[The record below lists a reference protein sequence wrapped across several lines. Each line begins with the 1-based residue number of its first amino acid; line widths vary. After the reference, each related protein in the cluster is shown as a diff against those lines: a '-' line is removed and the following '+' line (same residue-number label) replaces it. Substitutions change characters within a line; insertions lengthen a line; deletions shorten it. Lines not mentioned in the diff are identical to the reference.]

1 MRHSTRQVFSF
12 IGKCLRPWTLYA
24 LLAICP
30 ATLLARAAP
39 LLPQQSTSD
48 QNAPNTRPIHDQKA
62 TKDVTEKLQKA
73 YDPKNAAYAGS
84 NIQPTVDDQ
93 TITLTGTVKDAG
105 QREMALQIAR
115 AYAGNRKIVD
125 RLTIPQ

>member
-1 MRHSTRQVFSF
+1 MSCRQHRLSIF
-12 IGKCLRPWTLYA
+12 RPA
-24 LLAICP
+24 SLLAG
-30 ATLLARAAP
+30 LLLCASLTFAQ
-39 LLPQQSTSD
+39 LPKQSTAD
-48 QNAPNTRPIHDQKA
+48 QNAPNTKPIHDQKA

-73 YDPKNAAYAGS
+73 FDPKNAPYAGS

-93 TITLTGTVKDAG
+93 TVTLAGTVKDEG